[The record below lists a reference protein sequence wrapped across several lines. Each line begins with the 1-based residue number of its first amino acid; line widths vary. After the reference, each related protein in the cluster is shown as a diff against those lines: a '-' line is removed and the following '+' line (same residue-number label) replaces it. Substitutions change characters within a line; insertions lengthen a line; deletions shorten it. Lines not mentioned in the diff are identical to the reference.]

1 MKKTSLSAVEE
12 SIKGASSSP
21 LTADPKKPR
30 FIIIVPPSPQI
41 PTPGREFLLRTPI
54 EGVTFIA
61 TVAKNAGFGVE
72 IVDYRTTPVPPEEL
86 IAKSGDHAI
95 FALTTFID
103 GYVFMEDFIRRV
115 KKIDPGN
122 IVILGGPFVSSTP
135 ELLMRALPADF
146 AVLGEGELTILELLA
161 ALSGKTPEKIP
172 LIDGLA
178 YRENGKIKFTR
189 PRAQINDLDI
199 LPALDF
205 SLWPTV
211 AKDRLIEKIGISS
224 SRGCYARC
232 SFCFKAIPE
241 VRQMT
246 PEKFG
251 QDMAA
256 YVRKYGIKYAY
267 INDLTFVIGRT
278 RTVKLCEEL
287 RKTGVRWACST
298 RVENIDDDLLR
309 LMKDCGCDEIWYG
322 IESVDQ
328 KVLNANFK
336 NITVE
341 KIERAVEMT
350 NKAGI
355 KVMANFIV
363 GLLGETEESLD
374 QMVRFIE
381 TQDIIPC
388 SIKYLTPFPGT
399 PVYQYALEKKLI
411 VDEIEYFRVLGQRKV
426 NCAEDTIVN
435 CTSLAESK
443 LREAFMRIRRI
454 SYDRYGP
461 LDWDNGSQTTKKTV

>member
-1 MKKTSLSAVEE
+1 LKKNSLSAVEE
-12 SIKGASSSP
+12 LLRGTSSSP
-21 LTADPKKPR
+21 LPVDPGKPR
-30 FIIIVPPSPQI
+30 FLIIVPPSPQI
-41 PTPGREFLLRTPI
+41 PTPGREFLLHTPI

-61 TVAKNAGFGVE
+61 TAAKNAGFSVE
-72 IVDYRTTPVPPEEL
+72 IVDYRVKPVPIEEL
-86 IAKSGDHAI
+86 IAKNGKPAI
-95 FALTTFID
+95 FAVTTFID
-103 GYVFMEDFIRRV
+103 GYDFIEDFIRRI
-115 KKIDPGN
+115 KQADPDN
-122 IVILGGPFVSSTP
+122 TIILGGPFVSSTP

-161 ALSGKTPEKIP
+161 ALSEKNSPKIP

-178 YRENGKIKFTR
+178 YREDGKIKFTKTR
-189 PRAQINDLDI
+189 QQINDLDI

-211 AKDRLIEKIGISS
+211 GKGGTIEKIGVSS

-246 PEKFG
+246 AEKFG
-251 QDMAA
+251 KDMSG
-256 YVRKYGIKYAY
+256 YVARHAIKYAY
-267 INDLTFVIGRT
+267 INDLTFVIGRP

-287 RKTGVRWACST
+287 KKTGMRWACST

-355 KVMANFIV
+355 KVMANFII

-374 QMVRFIE
+374 QMVKFIE
-381 TQDIIPC
+381 TKDVIPC

-399 PVYQYALEKKLI
+399 PVYQYALDKKLI

-426 NCAEDTIVN
+426 NCADDKIIN
-435 CTSLAESK
+435 CTCLDESK
-443 LREAFMRIRRI
+443 LRDAFMRIRRI

-461 LDWDNGSQTTKKTV
+461 LDWNNDSQTAKKPV

>member
-1 MKKTSLSAVEE
+1 MKKNSLSAVEE
-12 SIKGASSSP
+12 LVRKTSSSP
-21 LTADPKKPR
+21 LPVDPGKPR
-30 FIIIVPPSPQI
+30 LVIIVPPSPQI
-41 PTPGREFLLRTPI
+41 PTPGREFLLNTPI
-54 EGVTFIA
+54 EGITFIA
-61 TVAKNAGFGVE
+61 TVAKNAGFSVE
-72 IVDYRTTPVPPEEL
+72 IVDYRTKPVPVEEL
-86 IAKSGDHAI
+86 ISKSGKHAI
-95 FALTTFID
+95 FAVATFID
-103 GYVFMEDFIRRV
+103 GYDFIEDFIRRI
-115 KKIDPGN
+115 KLADPDN

-146 AVLGEGELTILELLA
+146 AVLGEGELTVLELLD

-178 YRENGKIKFTR
+178 YRDKGKVRLTK

-211 AKDRLIEKIGISS
+211 AKDGRIEKIGVSS

-246 PEKFG
+246 AEKFG
-251 QDMAA
+251 RDMAG
-256 YVRKYGIKYAY
+256 YVRRYGIKYAY
-267 INDLTFVIGRT
+267 INDLTFVIGRP
-278 RTVKLCEEL
+278 RTVELCQEL
-287 RKTGVRWACST
+287 KKTGIRWACST
-298 RVENIDDDLLR
+298 RVENIDNDLLR

-350 NKAGI
+350 NNAGI
-355 KVMANFIV
+355 KVMANFII

-374 QMVRFIE
+374 QMVKFIE
-381 TQDIIPC
+381 TKDIIPC

-399 PVYQYALEKKLI
+399 PVYRYALDKKLI
-411 VDEIEYFRVLGQRKV
+411 VDEIEYFRILGQRKV
-426 NCAEDTIVN
+426 NFAQDKIIN
-435 CTSLAESK
+435 CTSLDESK
-443 LREAFMRIRRI
+443 LRDAFMRIRKI

-461 LDWDNGSQTTKKTV
+461 LDWTNGSQTIKKAV